1 MHQFC
6 WLELIPTIPNR
17 RVVGTDRNYICID
30 EFVPGFDVYL
40 VNLDVKLT
48 PSVGVNLD
56 VKLTPTDGAEF

>member
-6 WLELIPTIPNR
+6 WLELIGKIPNR
-17 RVVGTDRNYICID
+17 RVVGTDRNDICID

-48 PSVGVNLD
+48 P
-56 VKLTPTDGAEF
+56 TDGAEF